1 MGQFVALTRPCLLL
15 LNRRTMTGTAM
26 EVFLTDSGLQKR
38 ENREANPK
46 AFHSISE
53 PSCCWQEEQT
63 AAGTKELNS
72 GTTLPFRAC
81 LANLFF
87 CMWVFQKCLKHLK
100 QLFYLSFTSAAGNHY
115 AVCLLFVELALL
127 EATPLARQWLTGDTA
142 WRGTNWAKQEQPTT
156 ACWAVYSNGEG
167 TCKALWSPYW

>member
-1 MGQFVALTRPCLLL
+1 
-15 LNRRTMTGTAM
+15 MTGTAM

-53 PSCCWQEEQT
+53 PSCCWQQEQT

-81 LANLFF
+81 LAI
-87 CMWVFQKCLKHLK
+87 C
-100 QLFYLSFTSAAGNHY
+100 SF
-115 AVCLLFVELALL
+115 VCEYFRNA
-127 EATPLARQWLTGDTA
+127 
-142 WRGTNWAKQEQPTT
+142 
-156 ACWAVYSNGEG
+156 
-167 TCKALWSPYW
+167 